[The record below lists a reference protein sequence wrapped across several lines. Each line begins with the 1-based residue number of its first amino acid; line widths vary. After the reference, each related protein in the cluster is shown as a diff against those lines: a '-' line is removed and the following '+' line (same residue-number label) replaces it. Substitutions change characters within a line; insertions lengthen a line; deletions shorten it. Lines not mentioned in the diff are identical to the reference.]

1 MPRELIYTSAPRGLT
16 PGQSGYCAVARS
28 RDLRE
33 ALIPRLEKLSYYTP
47 DDSDRPICAYRILN
61 IRGAQYHVLTRIVN
75 AGLDFTKRRS
85 FLAHHRVYEPGEI
98 PQRTPL
104 ELFSDPT
111 LWLDRWAGEPE
122 VLDEE
127 APLETGGEI
136 RKCGLNVWIRGG
148 EEIPSAWGCTFTTQ
162 FQPGDHPE
170 DFEIK
175 VVWPDTP
182 GFNAANSAGAVF
194 TDAPVALPEA
204 RESKPAPVPNSV
216 AIAEPVLEAKSPA
229 RWRMWVALAMIT
241 PAVFLLL
248 RSRQE
253 APPPQA
259 PAPPP
264 DYSAGIARA
273 FTNPPVT
280 LPLSMLRISIG
291 TETVALPLEI
301 EGRLGLGEYALRPL
315 VNGIDPLRAL
325 EEKAGLL
332 PATTF
337 EMRSIREQIQ
347 RVLQDK
353 EKSVASMK
361 SEHAELA
368 AREKKALTD
377 EPEIHA
383 RIAALDLAMPRA
395 FEELQKLRE
404 AAKLVPMTLSEI
416 DQFALF
422 RCQSNVNTEIIR
434 FEAKR

>member
-28 RDLRE
+28 RSLRE
-33 ALIPRLEKLSYYTP
+33 ALIPRLEKLSYYTA

-111 LWLDRWAGEPE
+111 LWLDRWEGEPRF
-122 VLDEE
+122 LNE
-127 APLETGGEI
+127 APQESGG
-136 RKCGLNVWIRGG
+136 KVLKYCLDVWIRGG
-148 EEIPSAWGCTFTTQ
+148 ENFPSAWGCTFTTQ

-175 VVWPDTP
+175 VVWPNTP
-182 GFNAANSAGAVF
+182 GFDAAKSVGAVF
-194 TDAPVALPEA
+194 TDAPVVLPEA
-204 RESKPAPVPNSV
+204 EKSETAPAPESV
-216 AIAEPVLEAKSPA
+216 KTSEPVAAAKAPG
-229 RWRMWVALAMIT
+229 RWRMWMALAMIA

-248 RSRQE
+248 RSRE
-253 APPPQA
+253 DTPALPIPAP
-259 PAPPP
+259 PPP
-264 DYSAGIARA
+264 DYSSVVARA
-273 FTNPPVT
+273 FANPPVT
-280 LPLSMLRISIG
+280 LPVSLLKISSA
-291 TETVALPLEI
+291 TETVTLPPEI
-301 EGRLGLGEYALRPL
+301 EKHLGPGEYALRPL
-315 VNGIDPLRAL
+315 AKGIDPLRAL